1 MRSLFLIGCEQFV
14 GIASQGNFRPA
25 NSNMVQHGFSEIITF
40 LARPFD
46 FIKQPENRYKVT
58 ATA

>member
-25 NSNMVQHGFSEIITF
+25 NSNMVQHGVSEIITF
-40 LARPFD
+40 LAGPFD
-46 FIKQPENRYKVT
+46 FIKQPEKLHKLSST
-58 ATA
+58 P